1 MDLSKLHTGMM
12 ISSKKGDGHII
23 SIDREPHTMQVI
35 DFMDNHEFEV
45 GFEYIKDDPQV
56 HNPEGGYY

>member
-12 ISSKKGDGHII
+12 ISSKKGDGRIV
-23 SIDREPHTMQVI
+23 SIDREQHTVEVLDFI
-35 DFMDNHEFEV
+35 DQHKFEV
-45 GFEYIKDDPQV
+45 GFEDIRDDPQV

>member
-12 ISSKKGDGHII
+12 ISSKKGDGRII
-23 SIDREPHTMQVI
+23 SIDREQHTVQVL
-35 DFMDNHEFEV
+35 DFIDNHEFEV
-45 GFEYIKDDPQV
+45 GFEDIKDDPQI